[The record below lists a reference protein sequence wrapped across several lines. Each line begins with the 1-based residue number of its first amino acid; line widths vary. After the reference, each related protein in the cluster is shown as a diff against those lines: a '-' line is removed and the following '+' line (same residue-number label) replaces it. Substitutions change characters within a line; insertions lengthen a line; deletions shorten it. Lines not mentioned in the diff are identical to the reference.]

1 MLYSSKARLL
11 AAGTAFS
18 IFAGPAF
25 ALDGNDLM
33 TKINA
38 ALVIQGGS
46 LQADSVAVNGST
58 VTLSGA
64 RFKPDAD
71 IDALPIGTVTMDG
84 VEENDGGYTIEKVSL
99 PNVNA
104 AKDGTAITATDM
116 TMSGITVPGDPNK
129 GTLESLLIYEEAHIG
144 SAGLTIDGKPVLSIG
159 DTKVT
164 TDVADDASSLNFDL
178 KMHDLKVDLGTVDDP
193 QSRETINALGL
204 TSLNGEISME
214 GSWAQNDG
222 TIDVTDYSI
231 DFDKV
236 GKLAMTFSL
245 SGYTL
250 DFIKAAQDTAKQME
264 SSTNKEE
271 AQQAAN
277 LAMLG
282 LLQRLTFNSADL
294 RFEDD
299 GFTKRALDYAG
310 KSQNTTGPQMA
321 QMLKAM
327 TPIVLAQYNMPEL
340 QNMLSEAVNTFLDK
354 PESFTITVEPPK
366 PVPFP
371 MIMGAA
377 MGAPNTLPQVLGVK
391 VSAND

>member
-1 MLYSSKARLL
+1 MLYSSKARLF
-11 AAGTAFS
+11 AAGTAFT

-25 ALDGNDLM
+25 ALDGKDLM
-33 TKINA
+33 AKINA
-38 ALVIQGGS
+38 ALVIQGGA
-46 LQADSVAVNGST
+46 LQADSVAVNGDT
-58 VTLSGA
+58 VTLTGA
-64 RFKPDAD
+64 RFKPDAA
-71 IDALPIGTVTMDG
+71 IDALLIGTVTMEG
-84 VEENDGGYTIEKVSL
+84 VEEDKGGYTIEKVSF
-99 PNVNA
+99 PSVNA
-104 AKDGTAITATDM
+104 SKDGTTIVANDM
-116 TMSGITVPGDPNK
+116 SMSGVTVPADTTK
-129 GTLESLLIYEEAHIG
+129 ATLDSLLIYEEAHIG
-144 SAGLTIDGKPVLSIG
+144 SASLTVDGKQVLSLG
-159 DTKVT
+159 ETTVT
-164 TDVADDASSLNFDL
+164 TDVADDASSLDFDL
-178 KMHDLKVDLGTVDDP
+178 KMHALKMDLSAVDDP
-193 QSRETINALGL
+193 QSKDTIQALGL
-204 TSLNGEISME
+204 SSLNGEISME
-214 GSWAQNDG
+214 GSWTQNDG
-222 TIDVTDYSI
+222 TIDVTDYSV

-264 SSTNKEE
+264 ASANKEE
-271 AQQAAN
+271 AQQAAS

-282 LLQRLTFNSADL
+282 LLQRLTFNSADI
-294 RFEDD
+294 RFDDD
-299 GFTKRALDYAG
+299 GITKRALDYAG

-340 QNMLSEAVNTFLDK
+340 QNMLSQAVNTFLDK
-354 PESFTITVEPPK
+354 PESFTVTVEPPK